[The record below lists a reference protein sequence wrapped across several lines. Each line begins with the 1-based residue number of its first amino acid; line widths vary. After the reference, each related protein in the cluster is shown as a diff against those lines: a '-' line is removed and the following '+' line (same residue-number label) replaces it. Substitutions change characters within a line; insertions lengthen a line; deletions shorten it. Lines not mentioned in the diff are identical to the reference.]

1 MEKRMVAPLQE
12 GQEQK
17 SATAIVA
24 EVLTEQR
31 PASTFLV
38 NIGLQS
44 SSARNKFR
52 SDSIVSAQVTDLKEK
67 LEMSEQQRQAM
78 CEELASLKKK
88 SEEAEAAQAARDR
101 EYELRFAHLAMM
113 MGGGTTPGN

>member
-52 SDSIVSAQVTDLKEK
+52 SDSIVAAQVTDLKEK
-67 LEMSEQQRQAM
+67 LEMSEQQGQAM
-78 CEELASLKKK
+78 REELASLKKK

-101 EYELRFAHLAMM
+101 EYELRFARLAMM

>member
-24 EVLTEQR
+24 EVLTEQH

-67 LEMSEQQRQAM
+67 LEMSEQQGQAM
-78 CEELASLKKK
+78 REELASLKKK

-101 EYELRFAHLAMM
+101 EYELRFARLVMM